1 MPSTTA
7 TSQEQ
12 TSPSAREPRF
22 ELTCVDLLLELLPD
36 GFGVFPGVDLRHEPV
51 ADAVAAIEALVVA
64 DEHGAGA
71 AHVEPE

>member
-1 MPSTTA
+1 MPSTGT

-12 TSPSAREPRF
+12 TALSAREPRF
-22 ELTCVDLLLELLPD
+22 ELARIDLLLELLPD
-36 GFGVFPGVDLRHEPV
+36 GLGVFPGVGLRHEPL